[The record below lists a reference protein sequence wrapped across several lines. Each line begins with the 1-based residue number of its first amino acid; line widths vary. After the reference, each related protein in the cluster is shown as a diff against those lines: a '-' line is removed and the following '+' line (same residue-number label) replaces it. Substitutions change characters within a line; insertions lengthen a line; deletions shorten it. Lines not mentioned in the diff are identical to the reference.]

1 MNFVLVAGEA
11 SGDQLGAALINALK
25 ARFSDARF
33 LGVGGPAM
41 CEAGLEPWF
50 GIESFS
56 VNGFVEP
63 LLKLPALVLKLWQLK
78 KRTLKA
84 DPVCFIGIDFNV
96 FNLLLEGQLKR
107 AGVKTVH
114 YVSPSVWAWRQGR
127 IHRIKRN
134 VDLML
139 CLFPFETEIY
149 QRYGINVTC
158 VGHPKARLLQQFEV
172 QEDLAPTRGPEL
184 HLACLP
190 GSRRSEVAMMMPLY
204 GEVVSCLA
212 NQGYS
217 VKVSIP
223 AANAR
228 LASEIERWLSAAFK
242 ESEVVLS
249 VGNAEAVMIEADCVL
264 VNAGTA
270 ALEAM
275 LLDKPMVVVY
285 RVGWWTYQIVRS
297 LVRLER
303 FSLPNILSGHA
314 LVEEFIQDAA
324 KPQPIADAIVR
335 SLNEEAHKTRLK
347 TFRLI
352 REQLARPLDRHAV
365 PAITALIEDRSA

>member
-1 MNFVLVAGEA
+1 
-11 SGDQLGAALINALK
+11 
-25 ARFSDARF
+25 
-33 LGVGGPAM
+33 
-41 CEAGLEPWF
+41 
-50 GIESFS
+50 
-56 VNGFVEP
+56 
-63 LLKLPALVLKLWQLK
+63 
-78 KRTLKA
+78 
-84 DPVCFIGIDFNV
+84 
-96 FNLLLEGQLKR
+96 
-107 AGVKTVH
+107 
-114 YVSPSVWAWRQGR
+114 
-127 IHRIKRN
+127 
-134 VDLML
+134 
-139 CLFPFETEIY
+139 
-149 QRYGINVTC
+149 
-158 VGHPKARLLQQFEV
+158 
-172 QEDLAPTRGPEL
+172 
-184 HLACLP
+184 
-190 GSRRSEVAMMMPLY
+190 MMPLY
-204 GEVVSCLA
+204 GQVVSCLA

-242 ESEVVLS
+242 ESEVLLS